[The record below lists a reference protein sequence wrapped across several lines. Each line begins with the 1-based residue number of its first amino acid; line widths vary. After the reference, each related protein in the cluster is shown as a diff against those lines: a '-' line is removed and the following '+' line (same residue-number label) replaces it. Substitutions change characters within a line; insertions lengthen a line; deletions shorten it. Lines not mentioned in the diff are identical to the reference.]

1 MLTFPYSDTC
11 SKKQILLLKLSTYA
25 SLESSNYFFFFFS
38 KTNCYLKKEIF
49 EIASKFPQK
58 IYLPN
63 FSLKI
68 LILSIDPSG
77 GTFPKLLS
85 RKIHHHD
92 GSFVPENFL
101 S

>member
-11 SKKQILLLKLSTYA
+11 SKKLILLLKLSTYA
-25 SLESSNYFFFFFS
+25 SLESSSYFFFFFS

-49 EIASKFPQK
+49 EIASKLPQK